1 MSSNQTSILE
11 QIKAMS
17 CEDRHKLLNLL
28 NEKESIL
35 VKPYNYEFFQDC
47 HLNSNPYNLKSY
59 QKPVCLHKELIAPRY
74 YCIICK
80 EIEKQQ
86 KIEDATAFENAREPV
101 FVEPLNLSGYKCV
114 KENPYNLKLN
124 QKPVCPHKTLLAPY
138 YYCTFCSY
146 KQFID
151 KEKDKADTELFN
163 NVAIEKFFSS
173 L

>member
-1 MSSNQTSILE
+1 MSSNPLSLLE

-17 CEDRHKLLNLL
+17 CEDRNKILNLL
-28 NEKESIL
+28 NEKQSIL
-35 VKPYNYEFFQDC
+35 VKPLNFEIFENC

-59 QKPVCLHKELIAPRY
+59 QKPVCPHQELIAPRY

-80 EIEKQQ
+80 ELEKQQ
-86 KIEDATAFENAREPV
+86 KREDDI
-101 FVEPLNLSGYKCV
+101 
-114 KENPYNLKLN
+114 KLN
-124 QKPVCPHKTLLAPY
+124 QKPVCPHKTLLAPD

-146 KQFID
+146 KEFID
-151 KEKDKADTELFN
+151 KDKDKDKDKVDTELFN